1 MRNIACSGTERLNVA
16 KILLKL
22 IYGDKAIPIKIPI
35 VSVSV
40 KIDKLVLKWYG
51 NEKDEEEPGQSFN
64 KNKVGILSAQSIE

>member
-1 MRNIACSGTERLNVA
+1 MFVDWTTSWTVIKMSVLP
-16 KILLKL
+16 KL
-22 IYGDKAIPIKIPI
+22 ILWIDIPIKIPI